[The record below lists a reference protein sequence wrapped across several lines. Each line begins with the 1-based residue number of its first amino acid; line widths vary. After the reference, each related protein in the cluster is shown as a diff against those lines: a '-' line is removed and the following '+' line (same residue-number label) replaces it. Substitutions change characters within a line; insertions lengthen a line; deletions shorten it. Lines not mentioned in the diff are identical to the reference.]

1 MYRTTTNSLTLYGRD
16 GRRKY
21 LTPAERGRFIAAAKV
36 CSDPKASTFCL
47 ILAYSGCRISEA
59 LSLTT
64 GAVHV
69 EERSVTIRTLKRR
82 DKLVVREIPLPEH
95 LVALLQNVHGL
106 PTGDGAE
113 RLWNIS
119 RTAAWL
125 LVKRVMLEAAIPAG
139 VHASP
144 KGLRHGFAIHALR
157 TNVPLSLV
165 QRWLGHASIA
175 TTAIYLQ
182 VMGAEER
189 EIAERMWK

>member
-1 MYRTTTNSLTLYGRD
+1 MYPSSPNALTLYGRD

-21 LTPAERGRFIAAAKV
+21 VTPTERGRFIAAADA
-36 CSDPKASTFCL
+36 CPDSKARTFCL
-47 ILAYSGCRISEA
+47 VLAYSGCRISEA
-59 LSLTT
+59 LSLTI
-64 GAVHV
+64 GAVHLD
-69 EERSVTIRTLKRR
+69 ERSVAVRTLKRR
-82 DKLVVREIPLPEH
+82 NKLIIREIPLPEP
-95 LVALLQNVHGL
+95 LVVLLQNVHGL
-106 PTGDGAE
+106 TNGNADE
-113 RLWNIS
+113 RLWTIS
-119 RTAAWL
+119 RTSAWL
-125 LVKRVMLEAAIPAG
+125 LVKRVMREAGIPAG

-189 EIAERMWK
+189 EIAERMWT